1 MPRVPGVRTA
11 HKLLVGFG
19 AGLTLIALC
28 SVAALIYLTQLNAI
42 VRHLAIDPVPG
53 SAAIARISK
62 DFNQYRVL
70 EAPSPIAVAGRDAS
84 LAQKAADIERDL
96 AEYLSTITRS
106 DDRHQFAELLTL
118 WASYRDPHSETA
130 VEQVSASSDDIAP
143 AASRHETA
151 SERINA
157 LLTVMVEWNR
167 LEGAHSVEAANSHT
181 RAASA
186 TVLSMLVAALL
197 LAALAFHFNRT
208 VERPMSA
215 LAETARSVALG
226 NLDARATVDGPLE
239 VVTVARE
246 FNEMLDVR
254 ARAEAEA
261 RTLRAAL
268 EASREQLQRLAAGLL
283 LAREE
288 ERTTIAR
295 EIHDA
300 LGQALTALRMDVAW
314 IGRRLPDDMRA
325 TAGKLTEMV
334 ALIDDTIVTV
344 RRIATDLRPG
354 ILDDLGLA
362 AAVEW
367 QAQEFEQRTGIRCAL
382 RTMVDDGRLDPLVS
396 TAVFRIFQESLTNAA
411 RHSRASSVTVTLEH
425 RDAELVLEVRD
436 DGVGIAA
443 ADASNVRS
451 IGLAGMRERA
461 QLAGGGCSIAGQPG
475 AGTTVRVQIPRR
487 EASA

>member
-11 HKLLVGFG
+11 RKLLVGFG
-19 AGLTLIALC
+19 AGLTVIALC
-28 SVAALIYLTQLNAI
+28 SIAALISLTRLNA
-42 VRHLAIDPVPG
+42 VARHLAIDPVPG
-53 SAAIARISK
+53 SAAVARIAM

-70 EAPSPIAVAGRDAS
+70 EATRPIAPAARAAS
-84 LAQKAADIERDL
+84 LSRKAADIERDL
-96 AEYLSTITRS
+96 AEYLSTITQS
-106 DDRHQFAELLTL
+106 DDRQRFADLVAL

-130 VEQVSASSDDIAP
+130 TEQTPASSAEIAP
-143 AASRHETA
+143 AAGRPEAA
-151 SERINA
+151 SDRINA
-157 LLTVMVEWNR
+157 LLTIMVEWNR
-167 LEGAHSVEAANSHT
+167 LEGAHSIESANSQT

-186 TVLSMLVAALL
+186 TVLSMLLAALL

-215 LAETARSVALG
+215 LAETARAVALG
-226 NLDARATVDGPLE
+226 DLDARARVDGPLE

-268 EASREQLQRLAAGLL
+268 EASREQLQRLADGLL

-325 TAGKLTEMV
+325 TADKLRDMV

-344 RRIATDLRPG
+344 RRIATDLTPG

-382 RTMVDDGRLDPLVS
+382 RTMVDAARLDPLVS

-411 RHSRASSVTVTLEH
+411 RHSRASRVTVTLEH

-443 ADASNVRS
+443 ADAANARS

-461 QLAGGGCSIAGQPG
+461 QLAGGGCSIAGEPG

-487 EASA
+487 EAHA